1 METGRELL
9 DTNWADRLYDW
20 AITSGVRIVAMVV
33 GAVILYYVIR
43 TISRRLLKVAS
54 RKMTGSNLVTRE
66 QEMRARTLAGI
77 TRGLIIG
84 ALVAIV
90 ALMILRELG
99 YDIGP
104 LVAAA
109 GIFGIALGFGAQT
122 LVRDLIGGFFIL
134 LEGQFYVGDVIQ
146 VGLVK
151 GMVEDIKL
159 RTTLV
164 RDDEGILHI
173 IPNGEMRIVSNLT
186 KGWSRVN
193 LDFEVDYRED
203 LPKAMKLI
211 GDAAKKTAEPDSPV
225 AAFILDGPE
234 VLGVENIDGKK
245 VAIRV
250 IARTEPFMD
259 PEVAREIRRE
269 VAMALGEHG
278 IVMGE
283 AQ

>member
-33 GAVILYYVIR
+33 GAVILYYVSR
-43 TISRRLLKVAS
+43 TISRRLLKIAG

-84 ALVAIV
+84 ALGAIV

-99 YDIGP
+99 YDTGP

-164 RDDEGILHI
+164 RDGEGILHI

-211 GDAAKKTAEPDSPV
+211 GDAAKKTAKPDSPV